1 MIALGWMQLKH
12 QKLRLLVAVLGISF
26 AVVLILMQV
35 GFREALFQS
44 AVRYHQR
51 FDFDVAIFG
60 AESTFI
66 VRPQS
71 FSKRRLYQALGMDGV
86 ESVSPV
92 YIAPANWKNPY
103 NHQVRS
109 ILTLGVDPDRTVLNA
124 PGVREGLER
133 TRLQDAVLF
142 DALSR
147 PEHGPI
153 GERFRAGEEIF
164 AEVNDRR
171 VTVVGLFEM
180 GTSFGIDASMLTSE
194 TNFLRIFPRRQRGQI
209 DLGLVRLEPGAD
221 PVRVRDRLRE
231 ALPGDVLV
239 LTRDEFVAR
248 EISYWNA
255 TTPIGYVFTFGTI
268 VGFVV
273 GAIIVY
279 QILFADVSDHLAE
292 YATLKAIGYS
302 NGYVSWVVVQQA
314 VILAVLGYLPGLAVC
329 IWLYR
334 TAGAATR
341 LPLDMTWDRGVSVL
355 LLTIAMC
362 AISGM
367 VALRKVRSLDPAE
380 IF

>member
-12 QKLRLLVAVLGISF
+12 QQLRLLVAVLGISF

-142 DALSR
+142 D
-147 PEHGPI
+147 
-153 GERFRAGEEIF
+153 
-164 AEVNDRR
+164 D
-171 VTVVGLFEM
+171 
-180 GTSFGIDASMLTSE
+180 
-194 TNFLRIFPRRQRGQI
+194 
-209 DLGLVRLEPGAD
+209 
-221 PVRVRDRLRE
+221 
-231 ALPGDVLV
+231 
-239 LTRDEFVAR
+239 AR
-248 EISYWNA
+248 EVA
-255 TTPIGYVFTFGTI
+255 
-268 VGFVV
+268 
-273 GAIIVY
+273 A
-279 QILFADVSDHLAE
+279 VS
-292 YATLKAIGYS
+292 
-302 NGYVSWVVVQQA
+302 
-314 VILAVLGYLPGLAVC
+314 PF
-329 IWLYR
+329 
-334 TAGAATR
+334 
-341 LPLDMTWDRGVSVL
+341 
-355 LLTIAMC
+355 
-362 AISGM
+362 
-367 VALRKVRSLDPAE
+367 ALRLFGRARKKARRMRWRPTK
-380 IF
+380 